1 MPILAEAPQYK
12 ETIKNEIAYD
22 REDLSTNV
30 ACTVVS
36 YDNVKQT
43 ITARPVMYHMDADGV
58 SSRMSDIPSVPVLF
72 YGSGGGSLTVPIKK
86 GDPCWVSFSQRA
98 FDTWWMTG
106 KLPSQPS
113 TQRMHDYNDAVAILG
128 LKDRQNSLQA
138 STENVEL
145 RYEDDNGNLINKV
158 TLALSGEVKIE
169 NKTGSEITIK
179 EDGTI
184 QSKNNGVDQKLNT
197 DGSVSVDLGTTFKV
211 SNGTVELVD
220 SISQLMNILSQD
232 PNLATTTKTQ
242 ITALKST
249 FDSLKA

>member
-1 MPILAEAPQYK
+1 MPNLAQAPTVK
-12 ETIKNEIAYD
+12 EVAIQQIAFD
-22 REDLSTNV
+22 REQLSTNV
-30 ACTVVS
+30 PCTVVS

-43 ITARPVMYHMDADGV
+43 ITARPVMYDMFPDGA
-58 SSRMSDIPSVPVLF
+58 SKGLADIPSVPVLF

-145 RYEDDNGNLINKV
+145 RYEDKSGNLINKV
-158 TLALSGEVKIE
+158 TMSPNGDVVIE
-169 NKTGSEITIK
+169 NKNNVKVQLLDGKVRIENSQEELINLLSELIDVVANNTTNTIY
-179 EDGTI
+179 GTSPMN
-184 QSKNNGVDQKLNT
+184 SKP
-197 DGSVSVDLGTTFKV
+197 
-211 SNGTVELVD
+211 
-220 SISQLMNILSQD
+220 QLE
-232 PNLATTTKTQ
+232 
-242 ITALKST
+242 ALKT
-249 FDSLKA
+249 RLDTLKD

>member
-30 ACTVVS
+30 AGTVIS

-43 ITARPVMYHMDADGV
+43 ITARPVMYHMDADGI

-72 YGSGGGSLTVPIKK
+72 YGSGGGSFTVPIKK

-145 RYEDDNGNLINKV
+145 RYEDKSGNLINKI
-158 TLALSGEVKIE
+158 TLALNGEVKIE
-169 NKTGSEITIK
+169 NKADSEIVLQQ
-179 EDGTI
+179 DGTI
-184 QSKNNGVDQKLNT
+184 QSKNNGVTHTLNSN
-197 DGSVSVDLGTTFKV
+197 GSVDVDLSTFKV

-220 SISQLMNILSQD
+220 SISQLMDILSQD

-242 ITALKST
+242 ITVLKGLLDT
-249 FDSLKA
+249 LKA

>member
-1 MPILAEAPQYK
+1 MPILADAPTVK
-12 ETIKNEIAYD
+12 EVAIQQIAFD
-22 REDLSTNV
+22 REQLSTNV

-43 ITARPVMYHMDADGV
+43 ITARPVMYDMFPDGA
-58 SSRMSDIPSVPVLF
+58 SKTMADIPSVPVLF

-98 FDTWWMTG
+98 YDTWWATG

-113 TQRMHDYNDAVAILG
+113 TQRLHDYNDAVAILG

-158 TLALSGEVKIE
+158 TMSPNGDVVIE
-169 NKTGSEITIK
+169 NKNNVKVQLLDGKVRIENSQEELINLLSELIDVVANNTTNTIY
-179 EDGTI
+179 GTSPMN
-184 QSKNNGVDQKLNT
+184 SKP
-197 DGSVSVDLGTTFKV
+197 
-211 SNGTVELVD
+211 
-220 SISQLMNILSQD
+220 QLE
-232 PNLATTTKTQ
+232 
-242 ITALKST
+242 ALKT
-249 FDSLKA
+249 RLDTLKD

>member
-1 MPILAEAPQYK
+1 MPNLAQAPTVK
-12 ETIKNEIAYD
+12 EVAIQQIAFD
-22 REDLSTNV
+22 REQLSTNV
-30 ACTVVS
+30 PCTVVS

-43 ITARPVMYHMDADGV
+43 ITARPVMYDMFPDGA
-58 SSRMSDIPSVPVLF
+58 SKGLADIPSVPVLF

-158 TLALSGEVKIE
+158 TMSPNGDVVIE
-169 NKTGSEITIK
+169 NKNNVKVQLLDGKVRIENSQEELINLLSELIDVVANNTTNTIY
-179 EDGTI
+179 GTSPMN
-184 QSKNNGVDQKLNT
+184 SKP
-197 DGSVSVDLGTTFKV
+197 
-211 SNGTVELVD
+211 
-220 SISQLMNILSQD
+220 QLE
-232 PNLATTTKTQ
+232 
-242 ITALKST
+242 ALKT
-249 FDSLKA
+249 RLDTLKD

>member
-1 MPILAEAPQYK
+1 MPILAEAPTVK
-12 ETIKNEIAYD
+12 EVAIQQIAFD
-22 REDLSTNV
+22 REQLSTNV
-30 ACTVVS
+30 PCTVVS

-43 ITARPVMYHMDADGV
+43 ITARPVMYDMFPDGA
-58 SSRMSDIPSVPVLF
+58 SKGLADIPSVPVLF

-145 RYEDDNGNLINKV
+145 RYEDDSGNLINKITMSPNGDV
-158 TLALSGEVKIE
+158 VIE
-169 NKTGSEITIK
+169 NKNNVKVQLLDGKVRIENNQEELINLLSELIGVVANNTTNTIY
-179 EDGTI
+179 GTSPMN
-184 QSKNNGVDQKLNT
+184 SKP
-197 DGSVSVDLGTTFKV
+197 
-211 SNGTVELVD
+211 
-220 SISQLMNILSQD
+220 QLE
-232 PNLATTTKTQ
+232 
-242 ITALKST
+242 ALKARLDT
-249 FDSLKA
+249 LKD

>member
-1 MPILAEAPQYK
+1 MPILADAPTVK
-12 ETIKNEIAYD
+12 EVAIQQIAFD
-22 REDLSTNV
+22 REQLSTNV
-30 ACTVVS
+30 PCTVVS

-43 ITARPVMYHMDADGV
+43 ITARPVMYDMFPDGA
-58 SSRMSDIPSVPVLF
+58 SKGLADIPSVPVLF

-145 RYEDDNGNLINKV
+145 RYEDDNGNLINKITMSPNGDV
-158 TLALSGEVKIE
+158 VIE
-169 NKTGSEITIK
+169 NKNNVKVQLLDGKVRIENSQEELINLLSELIDVVANNTTNTIY
-179 EDGTI
+179 GTSPMN
-184 QSKNNGVDQKLNT
+184 SKP
-197 DGSVSVDLGTTFKV
+197 
-211 SNGTVELVD
+211 
-220 SISQLMNILSQD
+220 QLE
-232 PNLATTTKTQ
+232 
-242 ITALKST
+242 ALKT
-249 FDSLKA
+249 RLDTLKD

>member
-1 MPILAEAPQYK
+1 MPNLAQAPTVK
-12 ETIKNEIAYD
+12 EVAIQQIAFD
-22 REDLSTNV
+22 REQLSTNV
-30 ACTVVS
+30 PCTVVS

-43 ITARPVMYHMDADGV
+43 ITARPVMYDMFPDGA
-58 SSRMSDIPSVPVLF
+58 SKGLADIPSVPVLF
-72 YGSGGGSLTVPIKK
+72 YGSGGGSFTVPIKK

-158 TLALSGEVKIE
+158 TMSPNGDVVIE
-169 NKTGSEITIK
+169 NKNNVKVQLLDGKVRIENSQEELINLLSELIDVVANNTTNTIY
-179 EDGTI
+179 GTSPMN
-184 QSKNNGVDQKLNT
+184 SKP
-197 DGSVSVDLGTTFKV
+197 
-211 SNGTVELVD
+211 
-220 SISQLMNILSQD
+220 QLE
-232 PNLATTTKTQ
+232 
-242 ITALKST
+242 ALKT
-249 FDSLKA
+249 RLDTLKD

>member
-30 ACTVVS
+30 ACTVIS

-158 TLALSGEVKIE
+158 TMSPNGDVVIE
-169 NKTGSEITIK
+169 NKNNVKVQLLDGKVRIENSQEELINLLSELIDVVANNTTNTIY
-179 EDGTI
+179 GTSPMN
-184 QSKNNGVDQKLNT
+184 SKP
-197 DGSVSVDLGTTFKV
+197 
-211 SNGTVELVD
+211 
-220 SISQLMNILSQD
+220 QLE
-232 PNLATTTKTQ
+232 
-242 ITALKST
+242 ALKT
-249 FDSLKA
+249 RLDTLKD